1 MVFPEQTVTGYPAED
16 LWLKPHFLDAARAAV
31 DELASQVGAI
41 TVLIGFPERAA
52 ATHNSVAVL
61 ANGQVR
67 AVYRK
72 ILLPNYGVFDERRYF
87 EPGDTPA
94 LIEVDGVRVG
104 LTICE
109 DIWYPGPPAS
119 VEALAGASLIV
130 NPSASP
136 YQRGRGAYRERM
148 VQERARE
155 TGAAFAVC
163 NLVGGQ
169 DELVFDGHS
178 VIVSEHGRTL
188 ARGAQFAEDLV
199 VCDLELAANP
209 AAGRPGADEPGLD
222 EAQPAGATAPLLARL
237 EAPAPSGKVE
247 PHLVEPLEPDA
258 EVYEAL
264 RLGLRDYVRKNGFD
278 RVLVAVSGGI
288 DSALVTLIAADAL
301 GPERVSCVV
310 MPSPHSSEETQ
321 ADARALVRN
330 LGAHLIEIP
339 IEPAMHAYEELL
351 TASGDGTGRS
361 AGGPGPGTESARELD
376 TGGAG
381 AELAAE
387 NIQARIRGNL
397 MMALSNRFGWLV
409 LTTGN
414 KSEMSVGYA
423 TLYGDMA
430 GGFAVIK
437 DVPKTLVY
445 RLVRYRNELAGNRAG
460 PAVGAGARAIGRA
473 SPRPARPGLA
483 PSLRAARPH
492 PRRIRRGGPRPRRDR
507 GRRSSRRG
515 RRRGDRDGG
524 PLRVQ
529 APPGAPGDQDHPEGV
544 RARPPTADHEPLPR
558 LALARANGDGHPDQG
573 AGAPLVV
580 GDLDVPHPGGA
591 AAVAGAGNGVHVALG
606 DRPQERGA
614 VRLPHRDHAVA
625 VDRPPGGG
633 RADALRHRRIDAGV
647 HEPGGLADAVG
658 HLDPGA
664 NLVGTPIEVLEPDQ
678 IPEPVASGR
687 ALSLL
692 RHAGSLDDG
701 SPIHAPRIA
710 AHAQLNR
717 RRA

>member
-1 MVFPEQTVTGYPAED
+1 MAGDRIRLRIALAQVNPTVGDIQGNARLISAWIAKAGEAGAQLVVFPEQTVTGYPAED
-16 LWLKPHFLDAARAAV
+16 LWLKPHFLEAARAAV
-31 DELASQVGAI
+31 DELASEVGAI
-41 TVLIGFPERAA
+41 VALVGFPERDA
-52 ATHNSVAVL
+52 ATHNAVAVL

-72 ILLPNYGVFDERRYF
+72 VLLPNYGVFDERRYF

-94 LIEVDGVRVG
+94 LIEVAGARVG

-119 VEALAGASLIV
+119 VEALAGARLIV

-178 VIVSEHGRTL
+178 VVVSEDGRTL
-188 ARGAQFAEDLV
+188 ARGSQFAEELF
-199 VCDLELAANP
+199 VCDLDLAESRPTELPRAH
-209 AAGRPGADEPGLD
+209 EPGLD
-222 EAQPAGATAPLLARL
+222 EALPAGATAPLLARL
-237 EAPAPSGKVE
+237 EAPAPSGNVE
-247 PHLVEPLEPDA
+247 LHLVEPLEPDA

-264 RLGLRDYVRKNGFD
+264 KLGLRDYVRKNGFD

-288 DSALVTLIAADAL
+288 DSALVALIAADAL

-330 LGAHLIEIP
+330 LGADLIEIP

-361 AGGPGPGTESARELD
+361 AAGPGPGTESARELD

-381 AELAAE
+381 SELAAE

-445 RLVRYRNELAGNRAG
+445 RLVRYRNELSDTELVPRSVLERA
-460 PAVGAGARAIGRA
+460 PSAEL
-473 SPRPARPGLA
+473 RPGQLDQDSLPPYELLDRILA
-483 PSLRAARPH
+483 AYVEE
-492 PRRIRRGGPRPRRDR
+492 DR
-507 GRRSSRRG
+507 GRDEIVADGVPAEVVDEVIAMVDRSEYKRRQASPGIRITSKAFG
-515 RRRGDRDGG
+515 RDR
-524 PLRVQ
+524 
-529 APPGAPGDQDHPEGV
+529 
-544 RARPPTADHEPLPR
+544 
-558 LALARANGDGHPDQG
+558 
-573 AGAPLVV
+573 
-580 GDLDVPHPGGA
+580 
-591 AAVAGAGNGVHVALG
+591 
-606 DRPQERGA
+606 
-614 VRLPHRDHAVA
+614 RLP
-625 VDRPPGGG
+625 
-633 RADALRHRRIDAGV
+633 I
-647 HEPGGLADAVG
+647 
-658 HLDPGA
+658 
-664 NLVGTPIEVLEPDQ
+664 T
-678 IPEPVASGR
+678 
-687 ALSLL
+687 
-692 RHAGSLDDG
+692 
-701 SPIHAPRIA
+701 
-710 AHAQLNR
+710 NR
-717 RRA
+717 FRG